1 MSRGCTLAAKGVSS
15 SAALEVA
22 TVQALNA
29 TLRLALS
36 GQRVAEL
43 AQQVENRVVGAP
55 CGIMDQMASALG
67 RPNELLI
74 LRCEPPEVRKALSL
88 NMGDYV
94 TCADVPRRDGR
105 ECRGSNV

>member
-43 AQQVENRVVGAP
+43 AQQVENRVV
-55 CGIMDQMASALG
+55 
-67 RPNELLI
+67 

-88 NMGDYV
+88 NVGDSV
-94 TCADVPRRDGR
+94 TCADVTRRDGR
-105 ECRGSNV
+105 ECRGPTV